1 MLRVKTF
8 FRCCFVSDKSG
19 GAGLEITVALQDKGG
34 RTVTFKGSKSSLD
47 NTKWH
52 KVAVRVQD
60 TQSMLR
66 IFIDDEMVSVYPFKY
81 QIAPYPQNAELR
93 LAQIYEVY
101 LENTGIITFRF
112 KVNYYKE
119 N

>member
-1 MLRVKTF
+1 M
-8 FRCCFVSDKSG
+8 
-19 GAGLEITVALQDKGG
+19 
-34 RTVTFKGSKSSLD
+34 D

-52 KVAVRVQD
+52 KVALRVQD

-66 IFIDDEMVSVYPFKY
+66 IFIDDEMVSVYRFKY

-101 LENTGIITFRF
+101 LENTGVITYRF
-112 KVNYYKE
+112 KVSYYKE

>member
-1 MLRVKTF
+1 M
-8 FRCCFVSDKSG
+8 
-19 GAGLEITVALQDKGG
+19 
-34 RTVTFKGSKSSLD
+34 TFKGSKSSLD

-52 KVAVRVQD
+52 KVALRVQD

-66 IFIDDEMVSVYPFKY
+66 IFIDDEMVSVYRFKY
-81 QIAPYPQNAELR
+81 QISPYPQNAELR

-101 LENTGIITFRF
+101 LENTGVITYRF
-112 KVNYYKE
+112 KVSYYKE

>member
-8 FRCCFVSDKSG
+8 FRCCYFSGKSG
-19 GAGLEITVALQDKGG
+19 GTGLDITVSLQDKGG
-34 RTVTFKGSKSSLD
+34 RPVTFKGSKASLD
-47 NTKWH
+47 YKQWH

-81 QIAPYPQNAELR
+81 QIASYPQNAELR

-101 LENTGIITFRF
+101 LENTGVITSRF
-112 KVNYYKE
+112 KVSYYE
-119 N
+119 